1 MRNWISKIPF
11 VQKLIILFKHILFIR
26 NYNSN
31 FAGGIGS
38 YCLFVMIV
46 AFIKNKNLEESA
58 EISDI
63 FQQLLKWYGEDFDN
77 LVNVIQLSEEGPC
90 FVN

>member
-1 MRNWISKIPF
+1 MRNWINRIPI

-26 NYNSN
+26 SYNSN
-31 FAGGIGS
+31 FTGGIGS

-46 AFIKNKNLEESA
+46 AFVKSRNLEEGA
-58 EISDI
+58 EISDV

-77 LVNVIQLSEEGPC
+77 LVNVIQLS
-90 FVN
+90 